1 MKKDNNPILLGKEIK
16 KTFISLDEA
25 VKNFKAVLDIQEIG
39 IITSV
44 GKGVVRANGLPNAK
58 SGEIVTFKGG
68 NLGMVFNLNPDS
80 VDIIL
85 LDKSKTL
92 SSGDEVRR
100 TNRVMDV
107 PVGEALLGRI
117 IDPAG
122 RPLDERGRINYVERL
137 PVEQEAPPIMHRDP
151 VNVPLQTGLL
161 VVDALVP
168 VGRGQRELILGD
180 RQTGKT
186 AIAVD
191 TVLNQQKG
199 DVICIY
205 CSIGQKLSSVTRVIA
220 KLKESGAIDYS
231 IGVIASG
238 EDTPGLNYIAPYAAT
253 SIGEYFMRKGK
264 DVLIIYDDLTHHAR
278 SYRELS
284 LLMRRPPAREA
295 YPGDIFYIHSRLLER
310 ATHLKSKYGGGSLT
324 ALPIIETE
332 AQNLSAYIPT
342 NLISITDGQIYLSP
356 QLFQAGILPA
366 VDVGK
371 SVSRVGGK
379 TQLAA
384 YRKVV
389 GDLRLSYS
397 QFQELEI
404 FSRFGTQLDEN
415 TEKILV
421 RGRRIREILKQNQYH
436 PYSVLEQIIFLL
448 AISYGLLDGIEE
460 SAVSEFK
467 RLIRE
472 KKEDR
477 LVGIEERINNNEL
490 LSSQD
495 ENKLVDYIKE
505 IIQSMVQG
513 Q

>member
-1 MKKDNNPILLGKEIK
+1 MKKDINPISLEKEIG
-16 KTFISLDEA
+16 KTFSCLEKVIEKQEAYLD
-25 VKNFKAVLDIQEIG
+25 LQEIG
-39 IITSV
+39 IIASV
-44 GKGVVRANGLPNAK
+44 GKGVVKANGLPNVK

-68 NLGMVFNLNPDS
+68 NLGIVFNLNPDS

-85 LDKSKTL
+85 LDKSRTL

-100 TNRVMDV
+100 TNRVMDI

-122 RPLDERGRINYVERL
+122 RPLDEEGRIDYVERL
-137 PVEQEAPPIMHRDP
+137 PVEQEAPPIMHRAP

-161 VVDALVP
+161 MVDALVP
-168 VGRGQRELILGD
+168 IGRGQRELILGD

-186 AIAVD
+186 AIAID
-191 TVLNQQKG
+191 TVLNQEQG

-205 CSIGQKLSSVTRVIA
+205 CAIGQKLSSVSRVVA
-220 KLKESGAIDYS
+220 KLKESGAMDYS
-231 IGVIASG
+231 ILVIASG
-238 EDTPGLNYIAPYAAT
+238 EDTPGLNYIAPYSAT

-310 ATHLKSKYGGGSLT
+310 STHLKEKYGGGSLT

-384 YRKVV
+384 YRKIV

-404 FSRFGTQLDEN
+404 FSRFGTQLDES
-415 TEKILV
+415 TKKVLI

-448 AISYGLLDGIEE
+448 AISHGLLDEIEE
-460 SAVSEFK
+460 SALSEFK
-467 RLIRE
+467 RLIRD
-472 KKEDR
+472 KQGNR
-477 LVGIEERINNNEL
+477 LLEIEERINNNEL
-490 LSSQD
+490 LSLSD
-495 ENKLVDYIKE
+495 ENILVDFIQE
-505 IIQSMVQG
+505 ITQAMA
-513 Q
+513 

>member
-1 MKKDNNPILLGKEIK
+1 
-16 KTFISLDEA
+16 
-25 VKNFKAVLDIQEIG
+25 
-39 IITSV
+39 
-44 GKGVVRANGLPNAK
+44 
-58 SGEIVTFKGG
+58 
-68 NLGMVFNLNPDS
+68 
-80 VDIIL
+80 
-85 LDKSKTL
+85 
-92 SSGDEVRR
+92 
-100 TNRVMDV
+100 
-107 PVGEALLGRI
+107 
-117 IDPAG
+117 
-122 RPLDERGRINYVERL
+122 
-137 PVEQEAPPIMHRDP
+137 
-151 VNVPLQTGLL
+151 
-161 VVDALVP
+161 
-168 VGRGQRELILGD
+168 
-180 RQTGKT
+180 
-186 AIAVD
+186 
-191 TVLNQQKG
+191 
-199 DVICIY
+199 
-205 CSIGQKLSSVTRVIA
+205 
-220 KLKESGAIDYS
+220 
-231 IGVIASG
+231 
-238 EDTPGLNYIAPYAAT
+238 
-253 SIGEYFMRKGK
+253 MRKGK

-310 ATHLKSKYGGGSLT
+310 ATHLKNEYGGGSLT

-415 TEKILV
+415 TEKVLI

-436 PYSVLEQIIFLL
+436 PYSVLEQIIYLL
-448 AISYGLLDGIEE
+448 AISHGLLDGIEE

-477 LVGIEERINNNEL
+477 LVRIEERINNNEL
-490 LSSQD
+490 LSPQGED
-495 ENKLVDYIKE
+495 MLIDYVKE